1 MNDNEFDVMTELA
14 IQMSGVDLVEAV
26 AGDNFDVGIEDF
38 DPASEIGMVLT
49 GLDSMIPQD
58 MPYVQDEEDIK

>member
-1 MNDNEFDVMTELA
+1 MNENEFDVMTELA

-26 AGDNFDVGIEDF
+26 AGDDFSVGIDEF
-38 DPASEIGMVLT
+38 DPASEMGMVMS

-58 MPYVQDEEDIK
+58 MPYVQDEEDFE